1 MTTVKELL
9 AEKGQTV
16 WSTTATA
23 TVHEALKALA
33 KNDVG
38 TLVVLEAGRPVGMFS
53 ERDYARKVALMGKSS
68 LDTQVKQVMAAP
80 IFFVRPETTSE
91 ECMALMTEK
100 HIRHLPVMD
109 GEKLV
114 GLVSIGDIV
123 KALISDQKQLIDRL
137 QDYAMGKY
145 L

>member
-1 MTTVKELL
+1 MTTVKEML

-23 TVHEALKALA
+23 TVYEALKALA

-68 LDTQVKQVMAAP
+68 LDTMVKQVMAAP
-80 IFFVRPETTSE
+80 IFFIRPETTSE

-123 KALISDQKQLIDRL
+123 KALIADQKQLIDRL